1 MTPNF
6 NFVCIYTCQTF
17 ERFTLLW
24 DRLWILLA
32 GHVQRDVET
41 KSVWNN
47 IHVYVHIYICF
58 FQSYQIFTIY
68 FLGVPRLLQCYC
80 NWLLLCNFMG
90 QCERFSE
97 PAVSVNSIL
106 PERKNSDPLNG
117 RWLANSDGDFFSLW
131 KSDQV
136 VLTILQKLKQCCTPH
151 LLIILFSNVL
161 LLMLNFVLTF
171 GFT

>member
-1 MTPNF
+1 M
-6 NFVCIYTCQTF
+6 CIY
-17 ERFTLLW
+17 
-24 DRLWILLA
+24 
-32 GHVQRDVET
+32 
-41 KSVWNN
+41 
-47 IHVYVHIYICF
+47 IYIYIYMF

>member
-1 MTPNF
+1 MY
-6 NFVCIYTCQTF
+6 IYM
-17 ERFTLLW
+17 
-24 DRLWILLA
+24 
-32 GHVQRDVET
+32 
-41 KSVWNN
+41 
-47 IHVYVHIYICF
+47 YIYISISIISNICHL
-58 FQSYQIFTIY
+58 
-68 FLGVPRLLQCYC
+68 FLGVPRLLQCFC

-90 QCERFSE
+90 QCERVSE

-171 GFT
+171 GFTESLFNFCGVVAANPFLHIYIYIYTYIKEACVWWYYCQV